1 MLENIAVFS
10 INRSASRV
18 DTKDIYDLEKYR
30 KGSIR

>member
-30 KGSIR
+30 TGSIR